1 MGPGL
6 GTNEPIWQLP
16 GAFLWLNVPQY
27 YCHRYLYPL
36 GEPQPPSHLSR
47 RFSKISSRSGLGS
60 YQIFAF
66 ALGPSK
72 HEILCASFRIEVD
85 ISPSPVGLP

>member
-1 MGPGL
+1 MFPSITATG
-6 GTNEPIWQLP
+6 
-16 GAFLWLNVPQY
+16 
-27 YCHRYLYPL
+27 YLYPL

-66 ALGPSK
+66 ALDPSK
-72 HEILCASFRIEVD
+72 HEILYASFRIEVA